1 MPDTASRKERVQ
13 RGIEVLDAS
22 QSLDWPF
29 RITRHINLC
38 NQYRCILGQVFPSFV
53 DGLRALDLPK
63 YPGGGELEE
72 LGFSCRNIPESLLLE
87 RQWRKSLRKLKRSRK
102 STI

>member
-1 MPDTASRKERVQ
+1 MTDTASRKERVQ
-13 RGIEVLDAS
+13 RGIEALDAS

-29 RITRHINLC
+29 RITRRINLC
-38 NQYRCILGQVFPSFV
+38 NQYRCILGQVFPSFL
-53 DGLRALDLPK
+53 DGIRALDLLK
-63 YPGGGELEE
+63 YPGELEE

-102 STI
+102 VTS